1 MTSAIKETLLIT
13 VFAMVAIGIWTDNAV
28 AQSISPAPFTRA
40 QSDAGRLT
48 YVTSCA
54 SCHGDGLEGKGSPA
68 LAGKAFIASN
78 FGQHTV
84 ADLYS
89 FIQKSM
95 PFCDGGTLAA
105 ESYTD
110 IVAFILEANGAKS
123 GDQPLTPAASVK
135 VSDIATGDMPAGF
148 LSGVT
153 PK

>member
-1 MTSAIKETLLIT
+1 VTSLEKLLATLAGI
-13 VFAMVAIGIWTDNAV
+13 VATGFCAASAL
-28 AQSISPAPFTRA
+28 AQTISPAPFTQA
-40 QSDAGRLT
+40 QSDAGREA

-84 ADLYS
+84 AELYN

-105 ESYTD
+105 KTYTD

-148 LSGVT
+148 LSRVT